1 MRLSTQQRVHIFR
14 VYLDEFLQW
23 CIVTTAQIKIKIMA
37 RTDHRRFP
45 HVPSLSYFSL
55 LAASSDLIWVT
66 VGCKIKPPKDT
77 YILVPKSVKMLGYM
91 AKGYMKFAGEMK
103 LASQPNLK

>member
-1 MRLSTQQRVHIFR
+1 
-14 VYLDEFLQW
+14 
-23 CIVTTAQIKIKIMA
+23 MA

-66 VGCKIKPPKDT
+66 VVRRIKPPKDT
-77 YILVPKSVKMLGYM
+77 HILVPKSVRMLGYM
-91 AKGYMKFAGEMK
+91 AKGYLKFAGEMK
-103 LASQPNLK
+103 LASQPTLKWRCSWSYRSAQGNQGSEEWKRKRGGEKIF

>member
-1 MRLSTQQRVHIFR
+1 
-14 VYLDEFLQW
+14 
-23 CIVTTAQIKIKIMA
+23 MA
-37 RTDHRRFP
+37 RTDHRKFP
-45 HVPSLSYFSL
+45 HVPSLGYFSL

-66 VGCKIKPPKDT
+66 VVAKIKPPPCKDT

-103 LASQPNLK
+103 MVSQPTLK

>member
-1 MRLSTQQRVHIFR
+1 
-14 VYLDEFLQW
+14 
-23 CIVTTAQIKIKIMA
+23 MA
-37 RTDHRRFP
+37 RKDHRMFP

-66 VGCKIKPPKDT
+66 VVAKIKLPPHKDT

-103 LASQPNLK
+103 MASQPTLK